1 MNGSYSPAEF
11 AQRVLRIAEK
21 EGYDGTNRVSLR
33 MQFHDGEKVELIRVI
48 VSKDEQTL
56 GVPGRM
62 WLNPETMKFK
72 QAVYEDD
79 SEKLS
84 WVDLRNPEKPRTKDE
99 SINYSTGAGGDN
111 GGGGDNEMSK
121 YYGDPVQNIA
131 ALKAINTTSIEDKH
145 VRFVEDESVFY
156 ALDKQSQA
164 DETEDHSVVQPSV
177 GPGRWAR
184 TIPKVSNGGS
194 F

>member
-1 MNGSYSPAEF
+1 MNGSYSPAVF
-11 AQRVLRIAEK
+11 AQRTLRIAENL
-21 EGYDGTNRVSLR
+21 GYDGTNRVVIP

-48 VSKDEQTL
+48 VSKDDQTL

-62 WLNPETMKFK
+62 WLNPDTMKFK
-72 QAVYEDD
+72 QAVYEDGSD
-79 SEKLS
+79 TLT
-84 WVDLRNPEKPRTKDE
+84 WADLRNPEKPRTMDE
-99 SINYSTGAGGDN
+99 SVNYSTDSGGGN

-145 VRFVEDESVFY
+145 VRFVEDENVFY

-164 DETEDHSVVQPSV
+164 DETEDGSVIQPSV